1 MQICPANIIYKFTLG
16 NTRLV
21 NWIIFLALSLVW
33 GSSFILIKVGLNGL
47 SAVHV
52 ASLRV
57 LSAGIVLLPVVLK
70 NFAVLPVNKLGL
82 IFLSGILG
90 SLLPAYLFCIAETG
104 LDGSTAGV
112 LNALTPI
119 FAVIIGAIFFR
130 NRVPAI
136 KIMGM
141 LIAFAGSVLLY
152 ASHSNILP
160 GDNFVN
166 VLLVVLATICY
177 GINVNLVRKSLKDV
191 PSLII
196 AALALVSCSFIALLV
211 LIFTGYFSLNFGESA
226 VRWATF
232 YASVLGIFG
241 TAIASVF
248 FYMLI
253 KRAGVVFS
261 SMVTYGI
268 PVIAL
273 GWGIYFGEKVG
284 WIEAGCMLLILLG
297 VYLANSNKPVSD
309 KR

>member
-1 MQICPANIIYKFTLG
+1 MQICPANIIYNFTLG
-16 NTRLV
+16 NTRLT

-33 GSSFILIKVGLNGL
+33 GSSFILIKVALNGL
-47 SAVHV
+47 SAIHV

-70 NFAVLPVNKLGL
+70 NFTALPVKKLGL
-82 IFLSGILG
+82 VFLSGILG

-104 LDGSTAGV
+104 LDSSTAGV

-119 FAVIIGAIFFR
+119 FAVIIGAIFFK
-130 NRVPAI
+130 NVVPAI
-136 KIMGM
+136 KIVGM
-141 LIAFAGSVLLY
+141 LIAFGGSVLLY
-152 ASHSNILP
+152 FSHANILP
-160 GDNFVN
+160 GNNFIN
-166 VLLVVLATICY
+166 VLLVVIATVCY

-196 AALALVSCSFIALLV
+196 AAFALVSCAVIALLV
-211 LIFTGYFSLNFGESA
+211 LVFTGYFSLDFQDSE

-232 YASVLGIFG
+232 YAGVLGVVG
-241 TAIASVF
+241 TAISSVF

-297 VYLANSNKPVSD
+297 VYLANSNKTASD
-309 KR
+309 KT